1 MKQLSLLV
9 LYAALRNAAAD
20 AGDCTVADFEEM
32 QRADA
37 ASEDPSLSQACACS
51 RPLSVSRL
59 VAVLRACNRCRV
71 WLSVA
76 RARATA
82 GATCL
87 AAGLTQTSTDEER
100 AAALYACLPAPAAG
114 QCSHADIGASSDEDE
129 GTVAS
134 AACMACM
141 AVGAASID
149 GEPTDEQGAELLLAC
164 APAASVG
171 DCTAADFETVSTAE
185 PSLSTACTSLRLSRP
200 TTQHTPI

>member
-1 MKQLSLLV
+1 MPTSFSNPCLLRFSDPKAEYRGIWV
-9 LYAALRNAAAD
+9 FFD
-20 AGDCTVADFEEM
+20 ANDLGAY
-32 QRADA
+32 
-37 ASEDPSLSQACACS
+37 SACH
-51 RPLSVSRL
+51 
-59 VAVLRACNRCRV
+59 
-71 WLSVA
+71 
-76 RARATA
+76 
-82 GATCL
+82 
-87 AAGLTQTSTDEER
+87 
-100 AAALYACLPAPAAG
+100 ACLPAPAAG

-200 TTQHTPI
+200 TTQHTPISWVRSSCT